1 MGKFLPQTQIKLI
14 RLTTTLA
21 VLLRKAIM
29 KRSKLR
35 NGFLKDGNDASQSAY
50 RKQRNLCV
58 TLLRKVKKQYFWNL
72 EPKLITDN
80 KKFWNSVKPLF
91 SDKITVK
98 EIINL
103 TENGEILTSNTDK
116 ADTFNDY
123 FSSVVKKGYNEK
135 IKIT

>member
-80 KKFWNSVKPLF
+80 KKFRN
-91 SDKITVK
+91 
-98 EIINL
+98 
-103 TENGEILTSNTDK
+103 
-116 ADTFNDY
+116 
-123 FSSVVKKGYNEK
+123 
-135 IKIT
+135 